1 MIVLITN
8 LVLNLI
14 HMAPIAMSQLRCNY
28 VMVIG
33 YAKRPLLAVRTHK
46 ILQAVAETMLDGI
59 KLVFGSATQE
69 SSCDEGVSSSFN

>member
-1 MIVLITN
+1 
-8 LVLNLI
+8 
-14 HMAPIAMSQLRCNY
+14 MAPIAMSQLTCNY

-33 YAKRPLLAVRTHK
+33 YAKRIPFWLLRTHK
-46 ILQAVAETMLDGI
+46 ILQAVPETMVDGI